1 MGKVINLVGER
12 FGRWTVLERAEKP
25 INSRSSS
32 AFWKCR
38 CDCGTEKIISGNVLR
53 QGKSKSCGCLNKEP
67 RAKDI
72 TGQRFGKLTVL
83 KRVPR
88 PEHVSGADAYWL
100 CKCDCGKEKI
110 IIGKSLRNGSTV
122 TCGCHC
128 DKITNLV
135 GQKFGKLTVLKLD
148 SFSKKGDGSYWIC
161 ECECGNI
168 VSVQGSNLTSGHVK
182 SCGCLVSMGEV
193 EISNLL
199 KKNNI
204 DFKTQYSFK
213 DLNSAMGYP
222 LRFDF
227 AVFNKEGEIEYLIEF
242 QGEQHYT
249 YSYFS
254 HFDANILINDLL
266 KKDYCKRK
274 NIKLACIPYW
284 QRGKITL
291 DLIAKYI
298 GSEEN

>member
-1 MGKVINLVGER
+1 MGKVIDLTGQK

-25 INSRSSS
+25 ANSTSSS

-67 RAKDI
+67 RAKDL

-83 KRVPR
+83 KRAPR
-88 PEHVSGADAYWL
+88 PDYATGLDAYWL
-100 CKCDCGKEKI
+100 CRCDCGKEKVI
-110 IIGKSLRNGSTV
+110 MGKSLRNGKTI

-128 DKITNLV
+128 DKVTDLT
-135 GQKFGKLTVLKLD
+135 GRKFGKLTVLKLD
-148 SFSKKGDGSYWIC
+148 SFSEKGNGSYWIC

-168 VSVQGSNLTSGHVK
+168 ISTQASNLISGSVK
-182 SCGCLVSMGEV
+182 SCGCLVSTGEL

-199 KKNNI
+199 TENNI

-213 DLNSAMGYP
+213 DLNSVAGYP

-227 AVFNKEGEIEYLIEF
+227 AVFKDNKLEYLIEF
-242 QGEQHYT
+242 QGEQHYE
-249 YSYFS
+249 YNDSKF
-254 HFDANILINDLL
+254 FDRNVLINDLL
-266 KKDYCKRK
+266 KKDYCKK
-274 NIKLACIPYW
+274 NNIKLSCIPYW

-291 DLIAKYI
+291 DLISKYI
-298 GSEEN
+298 GSEDN